1 MKNSALQSPERIAI
15 PTTDGLQL
23 SALVEGK
30 AKGPTLVFVHG
41 YPDNLHVWDGVV
53 ALLKDRYRIIRYDVR
68 GAGLSD
74 APRSLR
80 GYTLR
85 QLLAD
90 FRRVIDTLS
99 PDTPVHLVGHDWG
112 SIQAWEFA
120 TEPALAGRI
129 SGYTTISGP
138 SLDHVGH
145 ALRAQGLTRRTP
157 REAAASWYI
166 GAFHLPLL
174 GPTVWKLGLARQWPR
189 VLARMEALPK
199 PAAHASQLRDGVNGI
214 NLYRA
219 NVLPRLAKP
228 RARHAI
234 APVQLIVAEQDAFVK
249 AHLLQGIERWAP
261 QLQRDSVRAKHWLP
275 LSKPQWLAERIAG
288 FNTTLIEST
297 P

>member
-1 MKNSALQSPERIAI
+1 MKTQATRVSI
-15 PTTDGLQL
+15 PTTDGLHL

-30 AKGPTLVFVHG
+30 KSGPTLLFVHG
-41 YPDNLHVWDGVV
+41 YPDNLHVWDAVV
-53 ALLKDRYRIIRYDVR
+53 AELKDRCRIIRYDVR

-74 APRSLR
+74 APASLR
-80 GYTLR
+80 GYRLT

-99 PDTPVHLVGHDWG
+99 PDAPVHLIGHDWG

-120 TEPALAGRI
+120 TEPALQGRI

-138 SLDHVGH
+138 SLDHIGH
-145 ALRAQGLTRRTP
+145 ALRAQGLSRRTP
-157 REAAASWYI
+157 RELAASWYV

-174 GPTVWKLGLARQWPR
+174 GPAVWRLGLARHWPR
-189 VLARMEALPK
+189 VLARMEALPT
-199 PAAHASQLRDGVNGI
+199 PAPHASQLRDGVNGI

-219 NVLPRLAKP
+219 NVLPRLARP

-249 AHLLQGIERWAP
+249 AHLLNGIERWASD
-261 QLQRDSVRAKHWLP
+261 LTIEKVRATHWLP
-275 LSKPQWLAERIAG
+275 LSRPQWLAERIAD
-288 FNTTLIEST
+288 FNEEHCA
-297 P
+297 

>member
-1 MKNSALQSPERIAI
+1 MKAQDARIQI

-23 SALVEGK
+23 SALREGN
-30 AKGPTLVFVHG
+30 AKGPTLVLVHG

-53 ALLKDRYRIIRYDVR
+53 ARLKDRYQIIRYDVR

-74 APRSLR
+74 APPALR
-80 GYTLR
+80 GYRLT

-99 PDTPVHLVGHDWG
+99 PDAPVHLVGHDWG
-112 SIQAWEFA
+112 SIQGWEFA

-129 SGYTTISGP
+129 SGYTSISGP
-138 SLDHVGH
+138 CLDHIGH
-145 ALRAQGLTRRTP
+145 ALRAQGLSTRTP
-157 REAAASWYI
+157 RELAASWYV

-174 GPTVWKLGLARQWPR
+174 GPAVWKLGLARHWPR
-189 VLARMEALPK
+189 VLARMEACPK
-199 PAAHASQLRDGVNGI
+199 PAAHVTQLRDGVNGI

-219 NVLPRLAKP
+219 NVLPRLARP
-228 RARHAI
+228 RMRHAI

-261 QLQRDSVRAKHWLP
+261 QLTRETVRATHWLP
-275 LSKPQWLAERIAG
+275 LSKPQWLADAIAQFNARI
-288 FNTTLIEST
+288 NTENTA
-297 P
+297 

>member
-1 MKNSALQSPERIAI
+1 MKTQDARISI
-15 PTTDGLQL
+15 PTTDGLHL

-53 ALLKDRYRIIRYDVR
+53 ALLKGRYRIIRYDVR

-74 APRSLR
+74 APPSTR
-80 GYTLR
+80 GYRLT

-99 PDTPVHLVGHDWG
+99 PDAPVHLVGHDWG

-120 TEPALAGRI
+120 TEPALKGRI
-129 SGYTTISGP
+129 SHFTTISGP
-138 SLDHVGH
+138 CLDHIGH
-145 ALRAQGLTRRTP
+145 ALRAQGLSTRTP
-157 REAAASWYI
+157 REVAASWYV

-174 GPTVWKLGLARQWPR
+174 GPAVWKLGLARQWPR
-189 VLARMEALPK
+189 LLARMEALPR
-199 PAAHASQLRDGVNGI
+199 PAHHTTQLRDGVNGI
-214 NLYRA
+214 SLYRA
-219 NVLPRLAKP
+219 NVLPRLLRP

-234 APVQLIVAEQDAFVK
+234 APVQLVVASEDAFVK
-249 AHLLQGIERWAP
+249 AHLLKGIEHWASD
-261 QLQRDSVRAKHWLP
+261 LTIETVKAKHWLP
-275 LSKPQWLAERIAG
+275 LSNPQWLAERIAA
-288 FNTTLIEST
+288 FNDTLTENR

>member
-1 MKNSALQSPERIAI
+1 MTNQAHRLSI

-30 AKGPTLVFVHG
+30 ETGPTLVFVHG
-41 YPDNLHVWDGVV
+41 YPDNLQVWDGVV
-53 ALLKDRYRIIRYDVR
+53 ALLKNRYRIIRYDVR

-74 APRSLR
+74 APASLR
-80 GYTLR
+80 SYRLQ

-90 FRRVIDTLS
+90 FRRVIDRLS
-99 PDTPVHLVGHDWG
+99 PEAPVHLIGHDWG

-120 TEPALAGRI
+120 TEPALQGRI

-138 SLDHVGH
+138 SLDHIGH
-145 ALRAQGLTRRTP
+145 ALRAQGLSRRTP
-157 REAAASWYI
+157 RELAASWYV

-174 GPTVWKLGLARQWPR
+174 GPAVWKLGLARYWPR
-189 VLARMEALPK
+189 VLARIEALPK
-199 PAAHASQLRDGVNGI
+199 PAAHATQLRDGVNGI

-219 NVLPRLAKP
+219 NVLPRLARP

-249 AHLLQGIERWAP
+249 AHLLQGIERWASD
-261 QLQRDSVRAKHWLP
+261 LSIERVRAPHWLP
-275 LSKPQWLAERIAG
+275 LSKPQWLAERIAT
-288 FNTTLIEST
+288 FNQEHCA
-297 P
+297 